1 MDQETRHLSAVPAW
15 IHALAVHEAERI
27 YDMMPRMMG
36 EKARVISRLAN
47 GIIDLVMREQQQQR
61 AA

>member
-1 MDQETRHLSAVPAW
+1 MGDG
-15 IHALAVHEAERI
+15 LAIHEAERI

-36 EKARVISRLAN
+36 EKAHVIARLEEGILELLSRELH
-47 GIIDLVMREQQQQR
+47 EC